1 MSLNCTQD
9 YPSSTFMD
17 SDKLRSNVS
26 VELCLSGTTPLIRSE
41 YFYFRLFWI
50 LFWLFGIIYTGY
62 AVYQDTNHYLDYPS
76 MILRK
81 EESLGERFKLNVGD
95 RSLITN
101 LIAGNLSDFNYI
113 FRTDKFSSSLSLF
126 KFIAL
131 KNENSP
137 EIPSNNRKM
146 MPKDHI

>member
-1 MSLNCTQD
+1 MQGSDQIQNKGRIHENWKNLSSESKIFQSDIFIFTKKVSLNGTQD

-17 SDKLRSNVS
+17 SYKLRSNVS
-26 VELCLSGTTPLIRSE
+26 VELCLSRTTPLIWRE

-81 EESLGERFKLNVGD
+81 EESLGEFYNYGD
-95 RSLITN
+95 
-101 LIAGNLSDFNYI
+101 F
-113 FRTDKFSSSLSLF
+113 
-126 KFIAL
+126 
-131 KNENSP
+131 
-137 EIPSNNRKM
+137 
-146 MPKDHI
+146 DH